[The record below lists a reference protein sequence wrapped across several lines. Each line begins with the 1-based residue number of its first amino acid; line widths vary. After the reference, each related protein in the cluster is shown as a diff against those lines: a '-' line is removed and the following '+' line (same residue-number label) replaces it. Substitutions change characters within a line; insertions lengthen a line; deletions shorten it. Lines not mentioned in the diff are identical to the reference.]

1 MAQQVNHTRM
11 ELLRLKTKLATT
23 RRGHKLLKD
32 KQDEMIRQFMELVA
46 DYRQLKRRVQ
56 EDMVA
61 LLRLYNRARVY
72 ENDLQ
77 LFSKTLGINTTL
89 NLQISTREMMGV
101 KIPHLQKVEVIQP
114 NKIAYSLNNSAGIFD
129 DLLGLAAR
137 ISDELIAL
145 ASLEGSVNV
154 LSEEINKTRRRVN
167 AIEHIVIQELIDQVK
182 VIEQKLADNELANTI
197 RIMKSKDIII
207 KRNLEKSSLNRYEEN
222 ESLWK
227 TFLPS
232 VIKKTEN

>member
-1 MAQQVNHTRM
+1 MSQVVNHTRM
-11 ELLRLKTKLATT
+11 ELLKLKQKLVTT

-32 KQDEMIRQFMELVA
+32 KQDEMIRRFMELVA

-61 LLRLYNRARVY
+61 LLKLYQRARVY

-77 LFSKTLGINTTL
+77 LFSKTIGISTMLELSVT
-89 NLQISTREMMGV
+89 TREMMGV
-101 KIPHLQKVEVIQP
+101 KIPSLAKRTATSKFKP
-114 NKIAYSLNNSAGIFD
+114 GYSFNNSSVIFD
-129 DLLGLAAR
+129 DLISLAAR
-137 ISDELIAL
+137 ISDELIEL

-167 AIEHIVIQELIDQVK
+167 AIEHIVIEDLVSNVK
-182 VIEQKLADNELANTI
+182 VIEQKLADNELSNTI

-207 KRNLEKSSLNRYEEN
+207 KRNSEK
-222 ESLWK
+222 
-227 TFLPS
+227 
-232 VIKKTEN
+232 

>member
-114 NKIAYSLNNSAGIFD
+114 NIIAYSLNNSAGIFD
-129 DLLGLAAR
+129 DLLRLAAR

-207 KRNLEKSSLNRYEEN
+207 KRNLEKSSQNRYEEN
-222 ESLWK
+222 ESL
-227 TFLPS
+227 
-232 VIKKTEN
+232 

>member
-1 MAQQVNHTRM
+1 MSQQVNHTRM

-129 DLLGLAAR
+129 DLLRLAAR

-207 KRNLEKSSLNRYEEN
+207 KRNLEKSSQNRYEEN
-222 ESLWK
+222 ESL
-227 TFLPS
+227 
-232 VIKKTEN
+232 

>member
-1 MAQQVNHTRM
+1 MSETVNHTRM
-11 ELLRLKTKLATT
+11 ELLKLKTKLATT

-129 DLLGLAAR
+129 DLLRLAAR

-207 KRNLEKSSLNRYEEN
+207 KRNLEKSSQNRYEEN
-222 ESLWK
+222 ESL
-227 TFLPS
+227 
-232 VIKKTEN
+232 

>member
-1 MAQQVNHTRM
+1 MSETVNHTRM
-11 ELLRLKTKLATT
+11 ELLKLKTKLATT

-56 EDMVA
+56 EDMVK
-61 LLRLYNRARVY
+61 LLKLYQRAKVY

-89 NLQISTREMMGV
+89 KLTITTKEMMGV
-101 KIPHLQKVEVIQP
+101 KIPHLVKSEETKKQA
-114 NKIAYSLNNSAGIFD
+114 NGYSLNNSAGIFD
-129 DLLGLAAR
+129 ELLRLAGR
-137 ISDELIAL
+137 ISDDLIELS
-145 ASLEGSVNV
+145 SLEGSVNV

-167 AIEHIVIQELIDQVK
+167 AIEHIVIEDLITNIK
-182 VIEQKLADNELANTI
+182 VIDQKLADNELSNTI

-207 KRNLEKSSLNRYEEN
+207 KRNIEKNAQ
-222 ESLWK
+222 
-227 TFLPS
+227 
-232 VIKKTEN
+232 

>member
-129 DLLGLAAR
+129 DLLRLAAR

-207 KRNLEKSSLNRYEEN
+207 KRNLEKSSQNRYEEN
-222 ESLWK
+222 ESL
-227 TFLPS
+227 
-232 VIKKTEN
+232 

>member
-129 DLLGLAAR
+129 DLLRLAAR

-232 VIKKTEN
+232 PIKKTEN

>member
-101 KIPHLQKVEVIQP
+101 KIPHLQKVEVIQT

-129 DLLGLAAR
+129 DLLRLAAR

-222 ESLWK
+222 ESL
-227 TFLPS
+227 
-232 VIKKTEN
+232 

>member
-101 KIPHLQKVEVIQP
+101 KIPHLQKVEIIQP

-129 DLLGLAAR
+129 DLLRLAAR

-207 KRNLEKSSLNRYEEN
+207 KRNLEKSSQNRYEEN
-222 ESLWK
+222 ESL
-227 TFLPS
+227 
-232 VIKKTEN
+232 

>member
-1 MAQQVNHTRM
+1 MSKKIWSR
-11 ELLRLKTKLATT
+11 
-23 RRGHKLLKD
+23 
-32 KQDEMIRQFMELVA
+32 F
-46 DYRQLKRRVQ
+46 
-56 EDMVA
+56 
-61 LLRLYNRARVY
+61 LRLYNRARVY

-129 DLLGLAAR
+129 DLLRLAAR

-207 KRNLEKSSLNRYEEN
+207 KRNLEKSSQNRYEEN
-222 ESLWK
+222 ESL
-227 TFLPS
+227 
-232 VIKKTEN
+232 

>member
-1 MAQQVNHTRM
+1 MSQQVNHTRM

-61 LLRLYNRARVY
+61 LLKLYQRARVY

-77 LFSKTLGINTTL
+77 LFSKTLGINTS
-89 NLQISTREMMGV
+89 LQLTISTKEMMGV
-101 KIPHLQKVEVIQP
+101 KIPHIEKAHSEMKFSLG
-114 NKIAYSLNNSAGIFD
+114 YSLNNSAGIFD
-129 DLLGLAAR
+129 NLIKLASR
-137 ISDELIAL
+137 ISDELIEL

-167 AIEHIVIQELIDQVK
+167 AIEHIVIEELVANVK
-182 VIEQKLADNELANTI
+182 VIEQKLADNELSNTI

-207 KRNLEKSSLNRYEEN
+207 KRNNEKKGE
-222 ESLWK
+222 
-227 TFLPS
+227 
-232 VIKKTEN
+232 

>member
-1 MAQQVNHTRM
+1 MSQQVNHTRM

-32 KQDEMIRQFMELVA
+32 KQDEMIRQFMALVA

-61 LLRLYNRARVY
+61 LLKLYQKARVY

-89 NLQISTREMMGV
+89 NLQVSTSEMMGV
-101 KIPHLQKVEVIQP
+101 KIPYLKKLDQQATLKFG
-114 NKIAYSLNNSAGIFD
+114 YSLNNSAGIFD
-129 DLLGLAAR
+129 DLIRLAGR
-137 ISDELIAL
+137 ISDELIEL

-167 AIEHIVIQELIDQVK
+167 AIEHILIEELVVQVK
-182 VIEQKLADNELANTI
+182 VIEQKLADNELSNTI

-207 KRNLEKSSLNRYEEN
+207 KRNIDKSGDNS
-222 ESLWK
+222 
-227 TFLPS
+227 
-232 VIKKTEN
+232 

>member
-1 MAQQVNHTRM
+1 MSETVNHTRM
-11 ELLRLKTKLATT
+11 ELLKLKTKLATT

-56 EDMVA
+56 EDMVK
-61 LLRLYNRARVY
+61 LLKLYQRAKVY

-89 NLQISTREMMGV
+89 KLTITTKEMMGV
-101 KIPHLQKVEVIQP
+101 KIPHLVKSEETKKQA
-114 NKIAYSLNNSAGIFD
+114 NGYSLNNSAGIFD
-129 DLLGLAAR
+129 ELLRLAGR
-137 ISDELIAL
+137 ISDDLIELS
-145 ASLEGSVNV
+145 SLEGSVNV

-167 AIEHIVIQELIDQVK
+167 AIEHIVIEDLITNIK
-182 VIEQKLADNELANTI
+182 VIDQKLADIELSNTI

-207 KRNLEKSSLNRYEEN
+207 KRNSEKNAQ
-222 ESLWK
+222 
-227 TFLPS
+227 
-232 VIKKTEN
+232 

>member
-101 KIPHLQKVEVIQP
+101 KIPHLQKVEVVQP

-129 DLLGLAAR
+129 DLLRLAAR

-207 KRNLEKSSLNRYEEN
+207 KRNLEKSSQNRYEEN
-222 ESLWK
+222 ESL
-227 TFLPS
+227 
-232 VIKKTEN
+232 